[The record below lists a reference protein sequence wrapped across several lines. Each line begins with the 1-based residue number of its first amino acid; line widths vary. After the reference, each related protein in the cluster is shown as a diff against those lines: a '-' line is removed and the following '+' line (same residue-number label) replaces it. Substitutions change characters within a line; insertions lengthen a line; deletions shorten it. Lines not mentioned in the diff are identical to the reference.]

1 MILALYQYMLRVF
14 FCYCIIYNIS
24 FILFFNIKTFLVK
37 SLSEDICVII
47 SGWNISIIKLL
58 WASNWEKQRMASQ
71 ETVNPAQSRANHAFM
86 KKRKKVLW
94 AMNAEDG
101 LELIIRR
108 FEKCRDL
115 WKTVQLKH
123 KEYISVLDQND
134 KELLETEENLL
145 IKIHQTFFALER
157 TNLNNQKQQNHDSDQ
172 VRLEEQKREEEQKY
186 AKLKRDKEIS
196 VMLIS

>member
-1 MILALYQYMLRVF
+1 
-14 FCYCIIYNIS
+14 
-24 FILFFNIKTFLVK
+24 
-37 SLSEDICVII
+37 
-47 SGWNISIIKLL
+47 
-58 WASNWEKQRMASQ
+58 
-71 ETVNPAQSRANHAFM
+71 
-86 KKRKKVLW
+86 
-94 AMNAEDG
+94 MNAEDG

-108 FEKCRDL
+108 FEKC
-115 WKTVQLKH
+115 
-123 KEYISVLDQND
+123 VLDQND

-172 VRLEEQKREEEQKY
+172 VHLEEQKREEEQKY